1 MELQVY
7 TKQGTPTGRSIEVS
21 NEIFNAEPNEHAV
34 YLAVQAQMT
43 NSRHGTA
50 ATKTRSM
57 VSGGG
62 KKPWKQKGR
71 GGARA
76 GTIRSPL
83 WRGGGIMHGPQPH
96 PYTYHLPKKVKLLAR
111 VSVLSAKTKDE
122 QLKVVEDFT
131 IENAKTK
138 EMATILKKFSLQAT
152 KTLFLLPEYDS
163 QLHRASRN
171 IKNLKIAKASDVS
184 TYDLLGCKTVLIL
197 ESAVKKLE
205 GLMKS

>member
-7 TKQGTPTGRSIEVS
+7 TKQGTPAGRSIEVS
-21 NEIFNAEPNEHAV
+21 NEVFGVEPNDHAV

-43 NSRHGTA
+43 NSRHGTS

-83 WRGGGIMHGPQPH
+83 WRGGGIIHGPQPH
-96 PYTYHLPKKVKLLAR
+96 PYSYQLPKKVKSLAR
-111 VSVLSAKTKDE
+111 VSVLSAKAKDE

-131 IENAKTK
+131 VENAKTK
-138 EMATILKKFSLQAT
+138 DMAEILKKFNLRST
-152 KTLFLLPEYDS
+152 KTLFLLPEYDT
-163 QLHRASRN
+163 QFHRASRN
-171 IKNLKIAKASDVS
+171 IKNLKVAKASDVS
-184 TYDLLGCKTVLIL
+184 TYDLLDCTTVLIL

-205 GLMKS
+205 GFMKS